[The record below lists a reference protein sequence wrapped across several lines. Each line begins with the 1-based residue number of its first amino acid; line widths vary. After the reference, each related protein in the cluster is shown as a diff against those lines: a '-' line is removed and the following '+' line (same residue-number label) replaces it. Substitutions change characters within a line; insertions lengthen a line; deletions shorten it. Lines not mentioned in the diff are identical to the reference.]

1 MGALRKDRAVQA
13 NAAEVRDA
21 VDAALGRGNAV
32 DAVCTGLLVACAR
45 DASVAFGSVSLL
57 VAGFGMSP
65 RRIDGRVLQP
75 GNRAKRPRGFR
86 ESEAV
91 PSAAYVAN
99 PRLFATV
106 GTALTLAGR
115 STYAAATAP
124 ALAACSDEARRG
136 VLEAFAALGPALF
149 QKRSIAEELRA
160 AAGPAVG
167 GSLCDDDFTVLAP
180 SFTDF
185 AVSTDDTFAVPAL
198 APSAVED
205 GAVEWIGA
213 RDATGLMCLASFER
227 AKVGHEILALGLV
240 APRVALPV
248 RRGVQRVDPTV
259 ALGLLPPARAA
270 VDGGQLA
277 AVEALE
283 GPVVAL
289 AAFARGAE
297 PLNAEALRGRFGE
310 LEVVR
315 LARA

>member
-13 NAAEVRDA
+13 NAADVRDA
-21 VDAALGRGNAV
+21 VDSALGRGNAV

-65 RRIDGRVLQP
+65 RRLDGRVLQP
-75 GNRAKRPRGFR
+75 GNLAKRPRGFR

-115 STYAAATAP
+115 MTYAAATSP

-136 VLEAFAALGPALF
+136 VLEGFAALGPAVF

-160 AAGPAVG
+160 AAGPTVG

-180 SFTDF
+180 SFADF
-185 AVSTDDTFAVPAL
+185 APSADDTFAVPDL
-198 APSAVED
+198 APAAFED

-213 RDATGLMCLASFER
+213 RDASGLVCVASFER
-227 AKVGHEILALGLV
+227 SKEGHEIPALGLV

-248 RRGVQRVDPTV
+248 RRGVQRVDPTTPLGILP
-259 ALGLLPPARAA
+259 ALR
-270 VDGGQLA
+270 VVFEGGQFA

-283 GPVVAL
+283 GPVAAL
-289 AAFARGAE
+289 GAFARGAE
-297 PLNAEALRGRFGE
+297 PLSAEALRGRFGE

-315 LARA
+315 VTRG

>member
-1 MGALRKDRAVQA
+1 MGALRKDRAVLA
-13 NAAEVRDA
+13 NAADVRDA

-65 RRIDGRVLQP
+65 RRLDGRVLQP
-75 GNRAKRPRGFR
+75 GNLAKRPRGFR
-86 ESEAV
+86 DSEVV

-115 STYAAATAP
+115 ATYAAATAP
-124 ALAACSDEARRG
+124 ALAACADEARKS

-160 AAGPAVG
+160 AAGPTAG
-167 GSLCDDDFTVLAP
+167 GSLCDDDFTILAP
-180 SFTDF
+180 SFFEFPAGSEDR
-185 AVSTDDTFAVPAL
+185 FAVPSL
-198 APSAVED
+198 APSSFED

-213 RDATGLMCLASFER
+213 RDATGLMCFASFER
-227 AKVGHEILALGLV
+227 AKEGHEIPALGLV

-248 RRGVQRVDPTV
+248 RRGVQRVDP
-259 ALGLLPPARAA
+259 ALPLGLLPPVRVA
-270 VDGGQLA
+270 VEGGQLA
-277 AVEALE
+277 AIEALE
-283 GPVVAL
+283 GPVAAL
-289 AAFARGAE
+289 AAFARGG
-297 PLNAEALRGRFGE
+297 EAMRSEEARARYVE
-310 LEVVR
+310 LEAVR
-315 LARA
+315 IDR